1 MPCRRPVSGRHRVSG
16 ISMELSEIF
25 RFVASLIFIIGLIG
39 LCAWIAKRL
48 GLVTGS
54 IATKGAQKR
63 LSVTEVK
70 VVDAKHRL
78 ILVRRDNREHLILLG
93 GERDLVIETGIEAP
107 ADIAGDGEISIDR
120 VSPPPGQAPAVLP
133 FQKLVEFIKERRA

>member
-1 MPCRRPVSGRHRVSG
+1 MPCRRPVSGRHRGSG
-16 ISMELSEIF
+16 IRMEYSEIF
-25 RFVASLIFIIGLIG
+25 RFVASLLFIIGLIG
-39 LCAWIAKRL
+39 LCAWVAKRL
-48 GLVTGS
+48 GLATGN
-54 IATKGAQKR
+54 IATKGNQKR

-78 ILVRRDNREHLILLG
+78 ILIRRDDREHLILLG

-107 ADIAGDGEISIDR
+107 TGNVADSENVVGKLS
-120 VSPPPGQAPAVLP
+120 SLSGQTPAVLP